1 MAKNDVVSYSLS
13 TIQRLPSYLRALND
27 LASQNEEYVTTITL
41 GKILNINPMSIK
53 KDLAIISS
61 KEGVPHYG
69 FKIPILISDIETIL
83 GYDNTKDAVII
94 GVGHLGQ
101 ALLSYPGFT
110 NYGVNICLGFD
121 IDSNLIGQTIHG
133 VTIMPLTKLEDLIER
148 LHIHIAIICVPKDAA
163 QEIANRLSKTTIRAI
178 WNWAPINLAV
188 PDNIVLKN
196 EDIASSLA
204 ILTSQMEQSMKRNK

>member
-1 MAKNDVVSYSLS
+1 
-13 TIQRLPSYLRALND
+13 
-27 LASQNEEYVTTITL
+27 
-41 GKILNINPMSIK
+41 
-53 KDLAIISS
+53 
-61 KEGVPHYG
+61 
-69 FKIPILISDIETIL
+69 
-83 GYDNTKDAVII
+83 
-94 GVGHLGQ
+94 
-101 ALLSYPGFT
+101 
-110 NYGVNICLGFD
+110 
-121 IDSNLIGQTIHG
+121 
-133 VTIMPLTKLEDLIER
+133 MPLTKLEDLIER